1 MQCDLR
7 PCALDF
13 FTFTPRND
21 FEALQQPK
29 AFVQESSD
37 AGPSGR
43 KSLVLNDG
51 ESAYLEKP
59 KNSGVVNA
67 RSGMEFR
74 QITGTDNRATELRI
88 AL

>member
-1 MQCDLR
+1 MILSS
-7 PCALDF
+7 PA
-13 FTFTPRND
+13 
-21 FEALQQPK
+21 AK

-37 AGPSGR
+37 AGPFRSQISGAQR
-43 KSLVLNDG
+43 WRIRL
-51 ESAYLEKP
+51 LEKP